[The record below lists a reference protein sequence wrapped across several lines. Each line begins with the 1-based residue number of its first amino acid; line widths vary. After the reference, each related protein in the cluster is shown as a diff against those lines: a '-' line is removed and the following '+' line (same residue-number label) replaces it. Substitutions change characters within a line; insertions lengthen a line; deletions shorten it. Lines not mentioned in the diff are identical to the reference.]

1 MAIHVVKSG
10 ESLWA
15 ISRQYGVPIS
25 TISQINGLLSPNLLV
40 PGLALYIP
48 NQALSIRTHQI
59 SAGDVLWELA
69 YRYNTNVSS
78 ILSANPGIN
87 PNYLSIGQRLN
98 IPSPN
103 KLSLSLLGFIVPQS
117 LESSLAVF
125 DAVANQLTY
134 LAIVAFSLTQE
145 GHAYVLLN
153 DQELVARSR
162 QNNVVPLL
170 MIRNIFNGG
179 FSAEL
184 IGNVLGNPIYR
195 NNLVRS
201 LVRLASQRGYGGVSI
216 DFEFIPPQRRN
227 EFTLFLTDLKRE
239 LGGLILHV
247 NVHAKSEDLPT
258 NRIVGGYDYKA
269 IGNAADI
276 VAVMTMDYG
285 YPTGPPDPIAPINWV
300 EEVVQYAVSQIN
312 PRKLQIAI
320 ALYGYD
326 KVVNTTITRAM
337 SVQSAQNQAI
347 STGSIIEFDTIAK
360 SPWYRYYQMN
370 KERIVWFEDIRSFIE
385 KYRLMDVY
393 QLLGT
398 TFWHIGLPAPQ
409 NWNYIRR
416 EIQVQKVGEQLPS

>member
-15 ISRQYGVPIS
+15 ISRQYDVPIS
-25 TISQINGLLSPNLLV
+25 TISQVNGLLSLDLLV

-48 NQALSIRTHQI
+48 GDELSIRTHQI
-59 SAGDVLWELA
+59 SAGDVLWKLA
-69 YRYNTNVSS
+69 YRYNTSISS

-87 PNYLSIGQRLN
+87 PNLLSIGQRLN

-103 KLSLSLLGFIVPQS
+103 KLSLSLLGFIVPVS
-117 LESSLAVF
+117 LEASLAVF
-125 DAVANQLTY
+125 DTVANQLTY

-145 GHAYVLLN
+145 GYAYVLL
-153 DQELVARSR
+153 DDRQLVSRSR
-162 QNNVVPLL
+162 QSNVVPLL

-258 NRIVGGYDYKA
+258 NRIVGGYDYRA

-300 EEVVQYAVSQIN
+300 EEVVQYAVTQIN

-326 KVVNTTITRAM
+326 KIVNTTITRAM

-347 STGSIIEFDTIAK
+347 STGSVIEYDTIAQ

-370 KERIVWFEDIRSFIE
+370 VEHIVWFEDIRSFIE

-409 NWNYIRR
+409 NWAYIRNH
-416 EIQVQKVGEQLPS
+416 IQVQKVIP